1 MRELEEVVAM
11 QVLVAYGSKRG
22 GTAGVAEMIGEELE
36 SAGIRAAVMPAR
48 QIRSIDDFDAV
59 VLAGALYTYRWHRD
73 ARRFAKRF
81 APALRQRAVWCVSSG
96 PLDDSATTKEIPP
109 VKQVASAMAATGA
122 RGHLTIGG
130 RLEPDAKGF
139 PASAMAKKSAG
150 DWRDREQVRR
160 WVASVVADLK
170 HSEEIS

>member
-1 MRELEEVVAM
+1 M

-22 GTAGVAEMIGEELE
+22 GTAGLAEMIGEEME
-36 SAGIRAAVMPAR
+36 STGASVVVKPAR
-48 QIRSIDDFDAV
+48 DVRNIDEFDAV
-59 VLAGALYTYRWHRD
+59 VLAGALYAFRWHRD
-73 ARRFAKRF
+73 ARHFAKRF
-81 APALRQRAVWCVSSG
+81 APALRQRAVWLVSSG

-109 VKQVASAMAATGA
+109 VKQVARAMAATGA
-122 RGHLTIGG
+122 RGHLTVGG

-150 DWRDREQVRR
+150 DWRDRDQVHQ

-170 HSEEIS
+170 PSQGIS

>member
-1 MRELEEVVAM
+1 M

-48 QIRSIDDFDAV
+48 QVRSIDDFDAV
-59 VLAGALYTYRWHRD
+59 VLAGALYAYRWHRD

-150 DWRDREQVRR
+150 DWRDRDQVRR